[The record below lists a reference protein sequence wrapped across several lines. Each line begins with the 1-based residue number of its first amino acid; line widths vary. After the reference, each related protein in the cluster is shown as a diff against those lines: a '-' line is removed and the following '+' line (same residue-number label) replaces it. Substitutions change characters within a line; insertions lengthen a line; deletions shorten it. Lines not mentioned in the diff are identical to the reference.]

1 MDSKYHSF
9 LVRLWASE
17 NHTESSW
24 HISLESSV
32 TGETRFFANLEELN
46 DFFANLT
53 GTPSAP
59 GGDAEGEQ
67 RQ

>member
-32 TGETRFFANLEELN
+32 TGETRFFASLDELN
-46 DFFANLT
+46 NFFANLL
-53 GTPSAP
+53 GTPSASQ
-59 GGDAEGEQ
+59 DDTEGEHNQ
-67 RQ
+67 